1 MTYTTHD
8 ITHTAPHEA
17 WKQADLRRRRKPVMA
32 VVNSATVI
40 FGAKLAVTDENLS
53 VYELADSQNPLSA
66 LPILCF

>member
-1 MTYTTHD
+1 MTHTTHG
-8 ITHTAPHEA
+8 ITYSAPHEA

-40 FGAKLAVTDENLS
+40 FGKPAVTDENLS

-66 LPILCF
+66 LPI